1 MAIIINFNDVS
12 YKYSAT
18 NTKCGKSILTSI
30 NILLWMIIK
39 GIIYLTPLVRFGSII
54 KHQTASISKDIE
66 SFQGRSQQEMGFCS
80 AFAVKGS

>member
-1 MAIIINFNDVS
+1 M
-12 YKYSAT
+12 
-18 NTKCGKSILTSI
+18 
-30 NILLWMIIK
+30 

-54 KHQTASISKDIE
+54 KHQTASKSKDIE